1 MLANQRKSLE
11 DENKPSINIPL
22 SVSSLH
28 KTFLFDSV
36 TPLDN
41 TFLLDFVLMQFPIY
55 NFYSGLH
62 NGTPFADFST

>member
-1 MLANQRKSLE
+1 MLANQIKGLE

-28 KTFLFDSV
+28 KTSLFDSV
-36 TPLDN
+36 TPLDS

-55 NFYSGLH
+55 NF
-62 NGTPFADFST
+62 

>member
-1 MLANQRKSLE
+1 MLANQIKGLE

-41 TFLLDFVLMQFPIY
+41 TFLLDFVLMQLPIY
-55 NFYSGLH
+55 NS
-62 NGTPFADFST
+62 

>member
-1 MLANQRKSLE
+1 MLTKQRKSLT
-11 DENKPSINIPL
+11 DENKPIINIPL

-41 TFLLDFVLMQFPIY
+41 TFLLDFVLTQFPIY
-55 NFYSGLH
+55 NFYSSIKIGLVL
-62 NGTPFADFST
+62 T